1 MLKRLII
8 SSLLAAM
15 FSGIGGIKRAGAL
28 VNANNDNPFIVGVF
42 RPDGVI
48 VPFARYANRK
58 WSNPWHR
65 AQPERQ
71 PDEPDTIADLSK
83 PWYGSLVRPSGAWH
97 LSLSPGG
104 EQTVRTSK
112 SLQVCSHCQQ
122 VWGLLSDYPNPQQP
136 KENECVRNLG
146 IALSEKKEAR
156 VMAPL
161 TSESPDWNRLI
172 TFLGPKFERAEKVG
186 LSGLINQY
194 YSAQVPPYEKRAR
207 VPLSMLNLYR
217 TQLADGKM
225 IFYFEAS
232 KEYPKPRAA
241 NDAGCNN
248 ISRLGGW
255 ILRDGKRNLILL
267 TSDFSPT
274 DCDLKEAGIVRPF
287 AILDLDG
294 KTFAIVEEDSYEG
307 EAYTILEVRES
318 GVRPI
323 LETYAG
329 SC

>member
-15 FSGIGGIKRAGAL
+15 FSGIGGIKPAGAPL
-28 VNANNDNPFIVGVF
+28 KANNDNPFIVGIF
-42 RPDGVI
+42 RPDGII

-58 WSNPWHR
+58 WSNPWHQ
-65 AQPERQ
+65 AQPDGQAE
-71 PDEPDTIADLSK
+71 EPDTIADLSK
-83 PWYGSLVRPSGAWH
+83 PWYRSLVRPAGEWH

-104 EQTVRTSK
+104 DQTVRTSK

-122 VWGLLSDYPNPQQP
+122 VWGLLSDYPNPRQP

-156 VMAPL
+156 VMAPV
-161 TSESPDWNRLI
+161 TSASADWKRLV
-172 TFLGPKFERAEKVG
+172 TFLGPKFERAEKAG
-186 LSGLINQY
+186 LSGPVNQY
-194 YSAQVPPYEKRAR
+194 YSAQIPPYEKRAR
-207 VPLSMLNLYR
+207 IPMSILNLYR

-248 ISRLGGW
+248 ISQLGGW
-255 ILRDGKRNLILL
+255 ILRDGRGNLTLL
-267 TSDFSPT
+267 TSLFSAT
-274 DCDLKEAGIVRPF
+274 DCDMKEGGIAVPF

-307 EAYTILEVRES
+307 EEYTILEVRGS
-318 GVRPI
+318 GVRRI